1 MIDPVTGSMIVSGIG
16 SALSAL
22 SGANQQR
29 TQERISQQ
37 QANQAAAQNYQQ
49 MGMGDRQFGQT
60 SNMNR
65 QQLLDQR
72 NAQAVQAQTALNLN
86 PMRDRAAYML
96 TSRLGMP
103 PGAFQPRDYTRGTMP
118 GQGAPTGGMA
128 PVMGAMQTAARDYRA
143 GMGGMDTSAL
153 RAQLA
158 GLQNQSQMPGLY
170 EASTPDAM
178 RYGAEQQQLQL
189 DAANANYA
197 QDRVNLQNR
206 ADRLASTLGR
216 GQAAPQLLT
225 AADRTQAAA
234 DAEKKAAANR
244 RLMSMIG
251 MGVGNAVGGLAG
263 AGLGGLLGSRL
274 GRG

>member
-143 GMGGMDTSAL
+143 GMGGMNDSAL

-158 GLQNQSQMPGLY
+158 GLQDQSQMPGMY
-170 EASTPDAM
+170 TAQTPDQM
-178 RYGAEQQQLQL
+178 RYDAESQQMAI
-189 DAANANYA
+189 DAARANSA
-197 QDRVNLQNR
+197 G
-206 ADRLASTLGR
+206 DRLRMQEQANRLAQTLGG
-216 GQAAPQLLT
+216 GQAAPTLT
-225 AADRTQAAA
+225 RAGDIPQAQTDANRAAA
-234 DAEKKAAANR
+234 QR
-244 RLMSMIG
+244 RLMGFLGLPLGALGAAIG
-251 MGVGNAVGGLAG
+251 GAIGNN
-263 AGLGGLLGSRL
+263 R
-274 GRG
+274 GR